1 MIANRRR
8 DGTSGASRHPG
19 SARRPRLPLL
29 LLVALVALSAGC
41 EGSGQEGSAFVFLTV
56 DGFGSSNAPVGVVN
70 SSIANRNAS
79 TLVCATLRNNL
90 KNPTVTAATGLDN
103 VVIQSYTVRL
113 TRLDGGPAPGP
124 FTIGTAFTVP
134 AGTIPSSGG
143 TVTGNTVNVAIILV
157 PAQLKNEPPL
167 STAPLPTAATADIV
181 FKGRDGRGESVQ
193 TEGAIT
199 VNFVGTDFDDATP
212 GCGGAAP
219 TAPPPTPS
227 P

>member
-19 SARRPRLPLL
+19 SARRPHLPLL
-29 LLVALVALSAGC
+29 LLVALVALSGGC

-56 DGFGSSNAPVGVVN
+56 DGFGNGGSVGVVN
-70 SSIANRNAS
+70 SSIADRNAS
-79 TLVCATLRNNL
+79 TLVCVTLRNNL

-134 AGTIPSSGG
+134 ANST
-143 TVTGNTVNVAIILV
+143 TNVAIILV

-167 STAPLPTAATADIV
+167 STAPLPTAATANIV
-181 FKGRDGRGESVQ
+181 FKGRDGRGEGVQ

-199 VNFVGTDFDDATP
+199 VNFVGTGLDDTP
-212 GCGGAAP
+212 GCTGATP
-219 TAPPPTPS
+219 TPTPS